1 MPAPD
6 RGPSAVEQLSNL
18 VRERP
23 EVGLGIA
30 FVGGVVLAT
39 ILKRLAR

>member
-6 RGPSAVEQLSNL
+6 PGPSPLEQLSKL
-18 VRERP
+18 VSERP

-30 FVGGVVLAT
+30 FVGGVVIAT